1 MKNGS
6 ASTLLFFYTK
16 ILMTKGEMNFM
27 KVNELITM
35 VKNDTNGIM
44 NLSKVLETKRYIPVM
59 RKYEIAQL
67 IFAASSK
74 VNNGLI
80 EVDSLKKYL
89 NFTALMLSEYTN
101 LEFSS
106 KEDGGFIADYDA
118 LCEAGLID
126 AIIGTFEE
134 DYNRSLSVLNNLF
147 ADEIAN
153 HNTIES
159 VLAELSQNIADSI
172 DSVAESMKEKIESF
186 EDGNIDMSGIENIM
200 KVLGK

>member
-1 MKNGS
+1 MKINELVTMYNNDKNGVMN
-6 ASTLLFFYTK
+6 LKK
-16 ILMTKGEMNFM
+16 ILE
-27 KVNELITM
+27 
-35 VKNDTNGIM
+35 VKN
-44 NLSKVLETKRYIPVM
+44 YIPVM

-67 IFAASSK
+67 VFAASVT

-89 NFTALMLSEYTN
+89 NFTAMMLAEYTN
-101 LEFSS
+101 LEF
-106 KEDGGFIADYDA
+106 DDFVDDYDV

-159 VLAELSQNIADSI
+159 VLAALSQNIADSV
-172 DSVAESMKEKIESF
+172 DSIAESMKEKIESF
-186 EDGNIDMSGIENIM
+186 DGGEIDMSGIEEVM
-200 KVLGK
+200 KILGK

>member
-1 MKNGS
+1 MKIQELVTMINNDKNG
-6 ASTLLFFYTK
+6 T
-16 ILMTKGEMNFM
+16 
-27 KVNELITM
+27 VNLKKALS
-35 VKNDTNGIM
+35 VKNY
-44 NLSKVLETKRYIPVM
+44 VPVM

-67 IFAASSK
+67 VFAASTK

-89 NFTALMLSEYTN
+89 NFTAMMLSEYTN
-101 LEFSS
+101 LELDDFV
-106 KEDGGFIADYDA
+106 ADYDT

-159 VLAELSQNIADSI
+159 VLATLSQNIADSV
-172 DSVAESMKEKIESF
+172 DSIAETMNEKIESF
-186 EDGNIDMSGIENIM
+186 DDGKIDMSGIEEVM

>member
-1 MKNGS
+1 
-6 ASTLLFFYTK
+6 
-16 ILMTKGEMNFM
+16 M

-35 VKNDTNGIM
+35 YKNDTNGVM
-44 NLSKVLETKRYIPVM
+44 NLKKTLEIKDYVPVM

-67 IFAASSK
+67 VFAASSK

-89 NFTALMLSEYTN
+89 NFTALILSEYTN
-101 LEFSS
+101 LEL
-106 KEDGGFIADYDA
+106 DDFITDYDA
-118 LCEAGLID
+118 LCEVGLID
-126 AIIGTFEE
+126 KIIGTFEE

-147 ADEIAN
+147 TDEIAN

-159 VLAELSQNIADSI
+159 VLAELSQYIADSI
-172 DSVAESMKEKIESF
+172 DSIAETMKEKIEAF
-186 EDGNIDMSGIENIM
+186 DEGHIDMSGIENIM

>member
-1 MKNGS
+1 
-6 ASTLLFFYTK
+6 
-16 ILMTKGEMNFM
+16 M

-35 VKNDTNGIM
+35 AKNDNNGVM
-44 NLSKVLETKRYIPVM
+44 NLSKVLSTKKYIPVM

-67 IFAASSK
+67 VFAASVK

-89 NFTALMLSEYTN
+89 NFTALMLAEYTN
-101 LEFSS
+101 LELDDFV
-106 KEDGGFIADYDA
+106 ADYDA

-126 AIIGTFEE
+126 TIIGTFEE

-147 ADEIAN
+147 SDEIAN

>member
-1 MKNGS
+1 
-6 ASTLLFFYTK
+6 
-16 ILMTKGEMNFM
+16 M
-27 KVNELITM
+27 KVNELVTM
-35 VKNDTNGIM
+35 YKNDNNGVM
-44 NLSKVLETKRYIPVM
+44 NLSKVLSVKKYVPVM
-59 RKYEIAQL
+59 KKYEIAQL
-67 IFAASSK
+67 VFAASAK

-89 NFTALMLSEYTN
+89 NFTALMLAEYTN

-106 KEDGGFIADYDA
+106 GEDGDFVTDYDA

-126 AIIGTFEE
+126 AIISTFEE
-134 DYNRSLSVLNNLF
+134 DYNRALSVLNNLF

-159 VLAELSQNIADSI
+159 VLAQLSQNIADSI
-172 DSVAESMKEKIESF
+172 DSVAEHMKEKIDDFNF
-186 EDGNIDMSGIENIM
+186 EEIDMSGIQEVM

>member
-1 MKNGS
+1 MKIQELVTMINNDKNG
-6 ASTLLFFYTK
+6 T
-16 ILMTKGEMNFM
+16 
-27 KVNELITM
+27 VNL
-35 VKNDTNGIM
+35 K
-44 NLSKVLETKRYIPVM
+44 KVLSVKAYVPVM

-67 IFAASSK
+67 VFAASTK
-74 VNNGLI
+74 VNNSLI

-89 NFTALMLSEYTN
+89 NFTAMMLSEYTN
-101 LEFSS
+101 LELDDFVN
-106 KEDGGFIADYDA
+106 DYDT

-159 VLAELSQNIADSI
+159 VLATLSQNIADSV
-172 DSVAESMKEKIESF
+172 DSIAETMNEKIESF
-186 EDGNIDMSGIENIM
+186 DGGKIDMSGIEEVM

>member
-1 MKNGS
+1 
-6 ASTLLFFYTK
+6 
-16 ILMTKGEMNFM
+16 M

-35 VKNDTNGIM
+35 AKNDNNGVM
-44 NLSKVLETKRYIPVM
+44 NLSKVLSVKKYIPVM

-67 IFAASSK
+67 VFAASAK

-89 NFTALMLSEYTN
+89 NFTALMLAEYTN
-101 LEFSS
+101 LEFS
-106 KEDGGFIADYDA
+106 DDGFIADYDA

-172 DSVAESMKEKIESF
+172 DSIAESMKEKIEAF
-186 EDGNIDMSGIENIM
+186 DKGNIDMSGIENIM

>member
-1 MKNGS
+1 
-6 ASTLLFFYTK
+6 
-16 ILMTKGEMNFM
+16 M
-27 KVNELITM
+27 KVNELVIMYNNDKNGVMNLKKTLE
-35 VKNDTNGIM
+35 VKN
-44 NLSKVLETKRYIPVM
+44 YIPVM

-67 IFAASSK
+67 VFAASTTI
-74 VNNGLI
+74 NNGLI

-101 LEFSS
+101 LEFDDFVS
-106 KEDGGFIADYDA
+106 DYDT

-159 VLAELSQNIADSI
+159 VLSVLSQNIADSI
-172 DSVAESMKEKIESF
+172 DSIAEAMKEKIESF
-186 EDGNIDMSGIENIM
+186 EDGNIDMSGIEEVM